1 MSKSKSMTPEAI
13 AARERRCIEWEA
25 KRFNVTLKEY
35 IEVKHDSIYDEYCSF
50 YKTLSEEY
58 PNKRN
63 LLSTSK
69 FKAWKKQTIERAFQD
84 DGLTAR
90 VTFFSDHEGSQV
102 SDSEEAEDSTVSD
115 NEVNNNNNN
124 NNEDS
129 AVADNEVNNNNE
141 DSTVAD
147 NEVNN
152 NNEDSFV
159 GDVLSLAIEE
169 TLSGYVNPVE
179 DINMDEI
186 PNVDSVIDGI
196 IAELERDDQM
206 RGILNDDDDI
216 AGQYD
221 EGIALDFETELEA
234 IVESFDYEQEV
245 DFF

>member
-13 AARERRCIEWEA
+13 AARERRGIEWEA

-35 IEVKHDSIYDEYCSF
+35 IELKHDSIYDEYCSF

-63 LLSTSK
+63 LLSTPK
-69 FKAWKKQTIERAFQD
+69 FKAWKKQTIEQTFQD

-90 VTFFSDHEGSQV
+90 VTFFSDREDSQA
-102 SDSEEAEDSTVSD
+102 SDSEEVEDSTVPD

-124 NNEDS
+124 EDS
-129 AVADNEVNNNNE
+129 I
-141 DSTVAD
+141 
-147 NEVNN
+147 
-152 NNEDSFV
+152 V
-159 GDVLSLAIEE
+159 GDVLSVAIEE

-186 PNVDSVIDGI
+186 HNVDGVIDGI

-206 RGILNDDDDI
+206 REILNDDDDI

-221 EGIALDFETELEA
+221 EGIALDYETELEA